1 MPKSMATYRVLM
13 AAGGTGGHVYP
24 AIAIADALK
33 AQGSDMDIR
42 FVGTKNHMEWT
53 SVPKAGYEITPIWI
67 SGLQRRLTP
76 KNVLFPIKL
85 LTALV
90 QSYWLL
96 RSFRPSIVISCG
108 GYVAG
113 PVGWVAAKLGIPIMI
128 QEQNSYPGVTNRM
141 LACYA
146 RRIFT
151 AFPDAQNYFPKDRVR
166 MVGNPTRNKLRQA
179 NAQTAREYFRFTEDR
194 PVLLVLGGS
203 LGAKSINEAMRHSLD
218 TLHDI
223 VGLQIIWQC
232 GKRYIDDLEKD
243 IDVEDYPR
251 LRLHAYLDDMPA
263 AYAAADLAVSRAGA
277 SSCSE
282 LMITGTP
289 SVLVPS
295 PHVAGDHQTMNARS
309 MQEQGASEILEDIS
323 LQDTLSELVTRLL
336 ADHEQLRRMND
347 AALAM
352 AKPMAAQDIAEEI
365 RTTIE
370 TSKQVLA

>member
-141 LACYA
+141 LARYA

-151 AFPDAQNYFPKDRVR
+151 SFPDAQDYFPEDRVR

-203 LGAKSINEAMRHSLD
+203 LGAKSINQAMRHSLD

-309 MQEQGASEILEDIS
+309 MQEQGASEILEDDS

>member
-33 AQGSDMDIR
+33 AQGSDMDIQ

-53 SVPKAGYEITPIWI
+53 SVPKAGYEISPIWI

-141 LACYA
+141 LARYA

-151 AFPDAQNYFPKDRVR
+151 AFPDAQDYFPEDRVR

-203 LGAKSINEAMRHSLD
+203 LGAKSINQAMRHSLD

-309 MQEQGASEILEDIS
+309 MQEQGASEILEDDS

>member
-76 KNVLFPIKL
+76 KNLLFPIKL

-309 MQEQGASEILEDIS
+309 MQEQGASEILEDDS

>member
-1 MPKSMATYRVLM
+1 MPKSMAPYRVLM

-53 SVPKAGYEITPIWI
+53 SVPKAGYEISPIWI

-141 LACYA
+141 LARYA
-146 RRIFT
+146 CRIFT
-151 AFPDAQNYFPKDRVR
+151 AFPDAQDYFPEDRVR

-309 MQEQGASEILEDIS
+309 MQEQGASEILEDDS

-370 TSKQVLA
+370 TTKEVLT